1 MPALFYVNMDKEKS
15 KSQFPAMEEE
25 VLSFWDKAKI
35 FEQSVERAA
44 PRGNFVFYEGPP
56 TANGQP
62 GIHHVLAR
70 AFKDVLP
77 RFKTMSGF
85 RVERKAGWDTHG
97 LPVELQVEKELKI
110 SGKGEIEKYG
120 IKEFNAKCRE
130 SVWRYKDEW
139 EKMTKRIGFW
149 LDLEHPY
156 ITYDNDYIESVWAI
170 LKKVFD
176 DGRIY
181 KGHKVVPHCPSC
193 GTTLSSHEVALG
205 YKSVKEN
212 SVVVK
217 FKVTKGNNF
226 VQQGD
231 FILSW
236 TTTPWTLPGNVALA
250 VGLKVDYIKF
260 EVLETQDDGSPFK
273 KGEIYICSK
282 NFIEDNLD
290 FRVDAIEEGDTSHPL
305 YKDYISTRKYKG
317 TKIRVYDIKDVQ
329 SLVGV
334 EYEPLFDIAA
344 IANSGKKSHY
354 VAAADFV
361 TTDEGT
367 GVVHTAVM
375 YGEDDYQLGEKLD
388 LPKVHTVDEAGKFTD
403 ELKNYNLADKFVKD
417 KETEKIILEHLQKQ
431 GNLFKEEMY
440 EHDYPFCW
448 RCDTPLLYYAK
459 DSWFIKMSELKDELI
474 KNNQTINWVPE
485 HIKDGRF
492 GEWLA
497 NVKDWAISRERYW
510 GTPLPL
516 WVCDKC
522 GAIKCVG
529 SKKDLGA
536 DLGDLHRPFID
547 EVKFACD
554 CGGQMTR
561 DQAVL
566 DVWLDSGSMPF
577 SQYHYPFEHQD
588 LIDKG
593 EQYPAA
599 YIAEAID
606 QTRGWFY
613 TLLAIS
619 TLLGK
624 GACYQNVICLGHIND
639 KFGKKMSKSKG
650 NIIEPNQVLNEYGAD
665 AVRLHMYTINQPG
678 EGKKYDLND
687 VRDTLR
693 QNNMILWNVY
703 KFYELYADG
712 AVEAKNDSVNILD
725 SWIIAR
731 LNQLVKKITDELEKY
746 HVYEAAREIP
756 EFINDLST
764 WYLRRSR
771 DRFKSEDKVA
781 ALATTKF
788 VLLELAKVMAPF
800 MPFLSETLW
809 QKVSGYDFKDNA
821 KSVHLAAWPSAGES
835 DEQVLVNMDIARKAV
850 ALALA
855 KRDEAGLKVRQP
867 LNKLTINN
875 CSLAKEYQDLIAE
888 EVNVKEAMCKFGEG
902 ELAVELDANISKEL
916 EAEGLIREAIRA
928 TNGLRKRAGLNI
940 NDRAEAFI
948 DSKGSE
954 KIGKALNLYKT
965 DYMAA
970 TGTTAVVMDVVPDTV
985 LIKEEVDINGEQVIL
1000 GLKK

>member
-1 MPALFYVNMDKEKS
+1 MDNKKAP
-15 KSQFPAMEEE
+15 SQFPAMEEE

-35 FEQSVERAA
+35 FEQTIERAA
-44 PRGNFVFYEGPP
+44 PKGNYVFYEGPP

-70 AFKDVLP
+70 AFKDVMP
-77 RFKTMSGF
+77 RFKTMSGW

-97 LPVELQVEKELKI
+97 LPVELAVEKELGI
-110 SGKGEIEKYG
+110 SGKPEIEKYG

-170 LKKVFD
+170 IKKIFD

-205 YKSVKEN
+205 YRSVKEN
-212 SVVVK
+212 SVYLK
-217 FKVTKGNNF
+217 FKVTKGNEK
-226 VQQGD
+226 VQPGD

-250 VGLKVDYIKF
+250 VGEKIEYVKARILPEADFTPTADYQEEYVILAKALF
-260 EVLETQDDGSPFK
+260 NDNNKND
-273 KGEIYICSK
+273 SK
-282 NFIEDNLD
+282 NEYRFGKDNQFTLE
-290 FRVDAIEEGDTSHPL
+290 I
-305 YKDYISTRKYKG
+305 ISEFKG
-317 TKIRVYDIKDVQ
+317 SD
-329 SLVGV
+329 LVGV
-334 EYEPLFDIAA
+334 EYEPLFDIPA
-344 IANSGKKSHY
+344 IKNSGKKSHY

-361 TTDEGT
+361 TTGEGT

-403 ELKNYNLADKFVKD
+403 ELKNYNLAGKFVKD
-417 KETEKIILEHLQKQ
+417 KETEKIILDYLRSKDS
-431 GNLFKEEMY
+431 LFKEEMY

-459 DSWFIKMSELKDELI
+459 DSWFIKMSDLKDELI

-485 HIKDGRF
+485 HIKEGRF
-492 GEWLA
+492 GEWLM

-510 GTPLPL
+510 RTPLPL

-522 GAIKCVG
+522 GAVKCVG
-529 SKKDLGA
+529 SKNDLSA
-536 DLGDLHRPFID
+536 KLDDLHRPFID
-547 EVKFACD
+547 EVKLTCD

-561 DQAVL
+561 DKAVL

-577 SQYHYPFEHQD
+577 SQYHYPFEHQN

-771 DRFKSEDKVA
+771 DRFKGEDKQA

-788 VLLELAKVMAPF
+788 ILLELAKVIAPF
-800 MPFLSETLW
+800 MPFLAENLW
-809 QKVSGYDFKDNA
+809 QKVSGYDFNDNA
-821 KSVHLAAWPSAGES
+821 KSVHLESWSEASES
-835 DEQVLVNMDIARKAV
+835 DEQVLVNMDITRKAV

-875 CSLAKEYQDLIAE
+875 CSLAKEYLDLITD
-888 EVNVKEAMCKFGEG
+888 EVNVKEAECKFGEG
-902 ELAVELDANISKEL
+902 ELTVILDTTISEELA
-916 EAEGLIREAIRA
+916 AEGLKRELVRSI
-928 TNGLRKRAGLNI
+928 NNLRKQAKLTIQDKVAGYI
-940 NDRAEAFI
+940 AG
-948 DSKGSE
+948 DSQELREVAAKYQSE
-954 KIGKALNLYKT
+954 IIEQ
-965 DYMAA
+965 
-970 TGTTAVVMDVVPDTV
+970 TGTTALVVGDLPADL
-985 LIKEEVDINGEQVIL
+985 LIKDEVNINGHQVAL